1 MSKIFYT
8 LAAVGLLA
16 TLGCA
21 EPPRSRLR
29 FPGPANNRPLPFLA
43 RQESVPSVPV
53 DAAPY
58 PPAGLKPEPAFE
70 LPEPTYSPPEL
81 TYGPP
86 EETPDQIYGPP
97 DQTYGPPDQTY
108 GPPDQT
114 YGPPDQTYGPP
125 DETYGPPAEE
135 PLAEPAPSYG
145 PPPAVPAPTYGP
157 PGTPAD
163 EYGPPPPA
171 VADVPQTASI
181 IDPRAVFPQT
191 VFTLPRVERLVA
203 FRPRGRPAP
212 AKLRRPAPRPK
223 PAKLTRPRPQR
234 LTQAQIQPAKLI
246 LHIHH

>member
-1 MSKIFYT
+1 MTKIFYT

-29 FPGPANNRPLPFLA
+29 FPGPSNNRPLPFLA
-43 RQESVPSVPV
+43 RQESLPSVPV

-70 LPEPTYSPPEL
+70 LPEPTYGPPEL

-86 EETPDQIYGPP
+86 EE
-97 DQTYGPPDQTY
+97 
-108 GPPDQT
+108 T

-125 DETYGPPAEE
+125 DETYGPPDETYGPPAEE
-135 PLAEPAPSYG
+135 LIPEPAPSYG

-157 PGTPAD
+157 PGTPAE

-181 IDPRAVFPQT
+181 VEHRAVYPQT

-203 FRPRGRPAP
+203 FRPRRRPAP

-223 PAKLTRPRPQR
+223 PAKLIRPRPQ
-234 LTQAQIQPAKLI
+234 QAQIQPAKLV